1 MIALNEIISNKDKF
15 DKKYKLMGKK
25 VKLEKIIKLEQSFIK
40 LDKKTSEL
48 RSNCNKLCGEI
59 AELINS
65 NTDTSDAIS
74 KINCLDKEIISLEK
88 KSEKAMKKINKKLK
102 KLPNPSLEDNI
113 LNISVKTKL
122 TDFSKESLIDT
133 LNQIADIQTV
143 SQSYKK
149 YISSLEKVVFKAE
162 NLPQVIKLNDTKK
175 QNIVILCGT
184 NALEILDNIQNTLTG
199 NAKYL
204 TIKSVRQLKKESS
217 KELYATLSD
226 GTFITVKFSGEFVSR
241 ENSIKLYDKKIDMTK
256 FVNIIKVTIK

>member
-1 MIALNEIISNKDKF
+1 MIALNEIISNKDRF
-15 DKKYKLMGKK
+15 EQKYKLMDKK
-25 VKLEKIIKLEQSFIK
+25 VKLEKIIQLEEDFIK
-40 LDKKTSEL
+40 LDKKAVEL
-48 RSNCNKLCGEI
+48 RSNCNKFCGEI

-74 KINCLDKEIISLEK
+74 KINCLDKEIICLEK
-88 KSEKAMKKINKKLK
+88 KSAKAMSKINKKLN

-122 TDFSKESLIDT
+122 TNFSKENLTET
-133 LNQIADIQTV
+133 LNQISDIQTV
-143 SQSYKK
+143 NQNYKK
-149 YISSLEKVVFKAE
+149 YINSLEKVVFKAE
-162 NLPQVIKLNDTKK
+162 NLPQVVKLSGSKK
-175 QNIVILCGT
+175 QVYVILCGT
-184 NALEILDNIQNTLTG
+184 NALEILNNIQNTLTD

-226 GTFITVKFSGEFVSR
+226 STFVTMKFSGEFVSR
-241 ENSIKLYDKKIDMTK
+241 EKSIKLYDKNLDMTK